1 MWWMFIGFA
10 FAQVPP
16 SAVVNGVAVQMPGV
30 VPGQY
35 WYDARSGLWG
45 RLGGPA
51 EGVFTPGLQ
60 LGRLRADASAGTTNV
75 FVNGRQ
81 LPAGELATLSS
92 WVGSVAPGRYFLD
105 ATGDMGVEGG
115 LALVNL
121 YAASAARSGPGAQG
135 GTFYNQ
141 GSTSTVSGG
150 SWEGGGIVTVRN
162 SDGSSTSV
170 GW

>member
-1 MWWMFIGFA
+1 MLWWLVGFA
-10 FAQVPP
+10 FAQVP
-16 SAVVNGVAVQMPGV
+16 SAGVVVNGVAAQLPGV
-30 VPGQY
+30 MPGQY

-45 RLGGPA
+45 RPGGPA

-60 LGRLRADASAGTTNV
+60 LGALRSDASAGNTGV
-75 FVNGRQ
+75 FINGRQ

-92 WVGSVAPGRYFLD
+92 WVGPVAPGRYFLD
-105 ATGDMGVEGG
+105 ANGDAGAEGG
-115 LALVNL
+115 PAVVNL
-121 YAASAARSGPGAQG
+121 YAASAARSGSQG

-141 GSTSTVSGG
+141 GSTSSVSGG
-150 SWEGGGIVTVRN
+150 SWEGGGMVTVRN